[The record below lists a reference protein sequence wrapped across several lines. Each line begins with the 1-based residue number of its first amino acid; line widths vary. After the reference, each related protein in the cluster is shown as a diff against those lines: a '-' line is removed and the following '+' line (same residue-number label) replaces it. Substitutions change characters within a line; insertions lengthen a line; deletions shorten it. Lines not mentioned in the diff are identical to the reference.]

1 MQNNKFLSI
10 YQDLLEKI
18 QNNTYRPKSKLPSEH
33 ELTELYDT
41 SRETARKALHL
52 LAQNG
57 YIQKVRGKGSI
68 VLPLDKLNFPVSGLV
83 SFKEV
88 FQKVGKK
95 VTTQVHE
102 LSLCQPD
109 EEIQHH
115 LNVKSGEKV
124 WKLIRTREIDGER
137 IILDKDYL
145 LQEKVPTLTKE
156 VGENS
161 IYEYLEGELGLS
173 ISFAKKEITVE
184 EVEQEDVELLDLE
197 GQTHIVVV
205 KNYVYLEDTSI
216 FQYTESRHRLDK
228 FRFVDFARRA
238 HL

>member
-1 MQNNKFLSI
+1 MQNNKFLPI
-10 YQDLLEKI
+10 YQDLQEKI
-18 QNNTYRPKSKLPSEH
+18 QNNTYPPESKLPSEN
-33 ELTELYDT
+33 ELTELYNT

-57 YIQKVRGKGSI
+57 YIQKVKGKGSI
-68 VLPLDKLNFPVSGLV
+68 VLPFDKFNFPVSGLV

-88 FQKVGKK
+88 SQKVGKK
-95 VTTQVHE
+95 VATYVHE
-102 LSLCQPD
+102 LSLCEAD
-109 EEIQHH
+109 EFIRNQ
-115 LNVKSGEKV
+115 LNAKSGEKA
-124 WKLIRTREIDGER
+124 WKLIRSREIDGER

-145 LQEKVPTLTKE
+145 LQNKIPTLTKE
-156 VGENS
+156 VAQNS
-161 IYEYLEGELGLS
+161 IYEYIEGELGLS

-197 GQTHIVVV
+197 GHTHIVVV